1 MVWRRDAEA
10 LTWRSVVDFELR
22 ELNSPWQDFSFFR
35 WRRVTSFGHRDDRQ
49 WGVGRKCHLTRKP
62 ATRLPIS
69 DTREKYFVQST
80 TLESPSRQAL
90 LLVFRPTQHSR
101 NDQNFDPV
109 YGSLL
114 ASELDYTRKNNNRN
128 NSNKTRILHSQMA
141 STLESKRGCIVGRRL
156 LSSVDCMNQDIRRCD
171 Y

>member
-35 WRRVTSFGHRDDRQ
+35 WRRVTGFGHRDDRQ
-49 WGVGRKCHLTRKP
+49 WGVGRKCHLTRNQLRASRYPIP
-62 ATRLPIS
+62 AKNISFSLQHQNLLPGRLCFWSFELPIIRGMIRILILFMGACQQVNW
-69 DTREKYFVQST
+69 TIRE
-80 TLESPSRQAL
+80 
-90 LLVFRPTQHSR
+90 
-101 NDQNFDPV
+101 
-109 YGSLL
+109 
-114 ASELDYTRKNNNRN
+114 KNNNSN
-128 NSNKTRILHSQMA
+128 NSNKTRILHSYMA